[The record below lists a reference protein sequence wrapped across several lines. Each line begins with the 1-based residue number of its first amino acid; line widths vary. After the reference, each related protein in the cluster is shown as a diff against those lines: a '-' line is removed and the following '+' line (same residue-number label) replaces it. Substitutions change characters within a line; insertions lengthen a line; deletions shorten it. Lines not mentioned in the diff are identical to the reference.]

1 LSDFA
6 QAVEIVSAPMD
17 GRPLWLIR
25 RLEPCSYAGF
35 WDMFRLPDFSVVV
48 WVRRTDDFASLKAE
62 LLDAAAVAPYESTE
76 YQGMVDFHWGAASFG
91 EAKKLADTLKEVATR
106 PELVVLR
113 VMSRVDGV
121 DSFSIKDARR
131 TKH

>member
-1 LSDFA
+1 MGKRSIYLVRLCDFA

-25 RLEPCSYAGF
+25 RVKLCS
-35 WDMFRLPDFSVVV
+35 
-48 WVRRTDDFASLKAE
+48 
-62 LLDAAAVAPYESTE
+62 
-76 YQGMVDFHWGAASFG
+76 
-91 EAKKLADTLKEVATR
+91 EAKKLADALKEVAAR

-121 DSFSIKDARR
+121 DSFSIKNARR
-131 TKH
+131 TKHCGGALRRDHLCSF